1 MSTSITLSPRR
12 DDRTML
18 ILAIGIVLS
27 IGLHSSAL
35 LWASLNKRLQKEI
48 KKPIEMVI
56 VPVEV
61 KPPEPPPP
69 EPEKPKPVEPPKP
82 KLPPPVKVAVVKPP
96 PPEPPPPLE
105 EAPKEPPKEP
115 PPLFVGVKMSST
127 STNGAFAAPVGN
139 TAYGS
144 MPKAAPNP
152 TEVKPYTAPKFVPPG
167 SADRDP
173 EVADEFKIPY
183 PDEARRAGIE
193 GTVRLRIVVDTE
205 GRVVDV
211 KVLNG
216 PGYGLNEAARE
227 AIKKFKFKAAIKG
240 GEAVSTAMVY
250 NYTFLLD

>member
-1 MSTSITLSPRR
+1 MSITLSPRR
-12 DDRTML
+12 EDHTAT
-18 ILAIGIVLS
+18 ILAVGVILS
-27 IGLHSSAL
+27 IGLHAL
-35 LWASLNKRLQKEI
+35 GVVWARVNARPDKEV

-56 VPVEV
+56 IPVEV
-61 KPPEPPPP
+61 KPPPPPPPPP
-69 EPEKPKPVEPPKP
+69 EPEKKPEPPKP
-82 KLPPPVKVAVVKPP
+82 PAPPPVKVAVVKPP

-105 EAPKEPPKEP
+105 EPPKEPPKEP

-127 STNGAFAAPVGN
+127 STAGGIAAPIGN
-139 TAYGS
+139 TAYGA
-144 MPKAAPNP
+144 MPKQAPNAA
-152 TEVKPYTAPKFVPPG
+152 EVKPYVAPKYVPPG

-216 PGYGLNEAARE
+216 PGYGLNDAARE

-240 GEAVSTAMVY
+240 GEAVSTTMVY